1 MVLQLTQATIS
12 LFDPPRSCVILH
24 LTHSTSIFRHRFNMD
39 GLKNCN
45 YHVLA
50 PRTIQM
56 PTLNL
61 SDLKGPG
68 SAEPGFVQSR
78 IEFEQFKL
86 FIL

>member
-1 MVLQLTQATIS
+1 
-12 LFDPPRSCVILH
+12 
-24 LTHSTSIFRHRFNMD
+24 MD

-61 SDLKGPG
+61 SDLKVPG
-68 SAEPGFVQSR
+68 STEAGFVQSR
-78 IEFEQFKL
+78 TEFKQFKL
-86 FIL
+86 FVL

>member
-1 MVLQLTQATIS
+1 
-12 LFDPPRSCVILH
+12 
-24 LTHSTSIFRHRFNMD
+24 MD

-56 PTLNL
+56 STLNL

-78 IEFEQFKL
+78 IEVEQFKL
-86 FIL
+86 FVL